1 MAQSVKEPATR
12 MEERSTALRFS
23 LACGAIGPL
32 LFIVVFLIEGATRGG
47 YDPLRYPVSSLAIG
61 DLGWM
66 QIANFLMVG
75 STLVVFAFGL
85 WRALGPS
92 KGISWGP
99 LLIGLAGIGLF
110 GAGIF
115 VSDPIFGYPTSEPL
129 ALAQFSVH
137 GHLHDAFSL
146 LLFLGLPLACFVL
159 CRRFFKVGKR
169 GWAVYSLLAGIGMLV
184 AFALASQGFT
194 HKATNLVAV
203 AGVFQRLS
211 IAIGLTWVA
220 ALAFWLMQQRL
231 PVGR

>member
-1 MAQSVKEPATR
+1 MAQSVKEPTTGMGEPSA
-12 MEERSTALRFS
+12 ALRLQ

-32 LFIVVFLIEGATRGG
+32 LFIVVFLIEGATRAG
-47 YDPLRYPVSSLAIG
+47 YDPLRYPVSSLSIG
-61 DLGWM
+61 NLGWI

-75 STLVVFAFGL
+75 LSLVVFAFGL
-85 WRALGPS
+85 QRALGSS
-92 KGISWGP
+92 KRISWGP

-110 GAGIF
+110 GAGVF
-115 VSDPIFGYPTSEPL
+115 VSDPVFGYPTSEPL

-146 LLFLGLPLACFVL
+146 LLFLGLPPACFVL
-159 CRRFFKVGKR
+159 CQRFLKMGKR

-184 AFALASQGFT
+184 AFALAGQGFT
-194 HKATNLVAV
+194 HKVTNLIAV

-220 ALAFWLMQQRL
+220 ALAFWLMRQKF
-231 PVGR
+231 PIGR